1 MPDFLHFFTFVNI
14 INRIY
19 IDCLYWRM
27 YKTLDELEDVLSR
40 KPKVRSRF
48 YKFFNELKILW
59 LIFTVL
65 FLWTYLVTNA
75 QLVIDNFN
83 DRFSPNEVYGV
94 VEESAASSFYTQ
106 HQSAQI
112 KDAEIDFLI
121 DKYKDVVYL
130 QQDIA
135 ADMNQF
141 LQYNLNSY
149 EFTFNLLPPTNRIII
164 PAINLDV
171 PLVQTDISNYHS
183 FDESTFDG
191 DLENWVVKY
200 PTTPNPWEWW
210 NAFFFGHT
218 SQEYWKNNPYWTVFR
233 RIPQLKQNDKVQVIW
248 DGVLYEYKV
257 VETIVVKPKDVNDSY
272 VNFWEKWKEYIT
284 LMWCYPIWRTD
295 KRMMVFAE
303 KI

>member
-1 MPDFLHFFTFVNI
+1 
-14 INRIY
+14 
-19 IDCLYWRM
+19 M
-27 YKTLDELEDVLSR
+27 YQTLDDLEYVLSR
-40 KPKVRSRF
+40 KPKTRSKF

-83 DRFSPNEVYGV
+83 DRFSPNEVYGIS
-94 VEESAASSFYTQ
+94 EEVSKSSFNGE
-106 HQSAQI
+106 HLSAQTHAQQV
-112 KDAEIDFLI
+112 DALIEQYWNVVSMQQEIATDM
-121 DKYKDVVYL
+121 DHYL
-130 QQDIA
+130 QE
-135 ADMNQF
+135 
-141 LQYNLNSY
+141 NLNSY
-149 EFTFNLLPPTNRIII
+149 DFSFNLLPPTNRLVI

-171 PLVQTDISNYHS
+171 PLVETDEHDYKN
-183 FDESTFDG
+183 FTETTFDA

-200 PTTPNPWEWW
+200 PTTPNPGEWG

-218 SQEYWKNNPYWTVFR
+218 SQEYWKSNPYGTVFR
-233 RIPQLKQNDKVQVIW
+233 NIPQLKTDDKIQVVR

-257 VETIVVKPKDVNDSY
+257 VKTIVVRPREVNDTY
-272 VNFWEKWKEYIT
+272 VKFWDENKEYIT

>member
-1 MPDFLHFFTFVNI
+1 
-14 INRIY
+14 
-19 IDCLYWRM
+19 M
-27 YKTLDELEDVLSR
+27 YQTLDDLEHILSQKK
-40 KPKVRSRF
+40 KPLSKFSKV
-48 YKFFNELKILW
+48 FNELKILW

-83 DRFSPNEVYGV
+83 DRFSPNEVSWIS
-94 VEESAASSFYTQ
+94 EEISSSSFNAE
-106 HQSAQI
+106 HLAAQSNTNQV
-112 KDAEIDFLI
+112 DALVEQ
-121 DKYKDVVYL
+121 YGNVVSMQQEVATDMDHYL
-130 QQDIA
+130 QQ
-135 ADMNQF
+135 
-141 LQYNLNSY
+141 NLDSY
-149 EFTFNLLPPTNRIII
+149 DFSFNLLPPTNRLII

-171 PLVQTDISNYHS
+171 PLVETDERDYKN
-183 FDESTFDG
+183 FTETTFDA

-200 PTTPNPWEWW
+200 PTTPNPGEWG

-218 SQEYWKNNPYWTVFR
+218 SQEYWKNNPYGTVFR
-233 RIPQLKQNDKVQVIW
+233 RIPQLKADDKIQVVW

-257 VETIVVKPKDVNDSY
+257 VKTVIVKPKNVNDTY
-272 VNFWEKWKEYIT
+272 VEFGDENKEYIT